1 MSENKLP
8 MIIQG
13 GMGAGVSNWVLARA
27 VAMLGQLGVVS
38 GTALDVIMA
47 RRLQDGDPNGDVR
60 RALDYFPIHDVAKRI
75 IETYFVSG
83 GKKPEESYK
92 PVPVQ
97 NLNPTKF
104 LTELCVAANFV
115 EVFLAREGHDGPVGI
130 NYLEKIQFPHL
141 SSIYGAMLAGASVII
156 MGAGIPREIPSVI
169 DQLCSHSKAVYS
181 VHVADSMGKRS
192 VQMNFD
198 PEELGFKNLLPLTRP
213 KFIPIISSE
222 ILAVILSKKTE
233 GKIDGFIIEGPTAG
247 GHNAPPRGILKLDSE
262 GQPEYGKRDV
272 VNLDVMRKLGIPFW
286 LAGSYGSNAKL
297 KEALQ
302 LGAEGIQ
309 VGTAFALCKE
319 SGLKKEYKDE
329 LLRLAFE
336 GCTKVKTDPL
346 ASPTGFPFKVA
357 SVAGTL
363 SEEEVFKART
373 RICDLGYLR
382 EPYIKEDGGIGYR
395 CSAEPVD
402 IYLQKGGKI
411 EDTIGRKCL
420 CNSLMSNI
428 GMAQVRSDGSIELPL
443 ITCGDD
449 LCNVTN
455 FCSKENPEY
464 SAADVIR
471 ILLG

>member
-1 MSENKLP
+1 
-8 MIIQG
+8 
-13 GMGAGVSNWVLARA
+13 
-27 VAMLGQLGVVS
+27 
-38 GTALDVIMA
+38 
-47 RRLQDGDPNGDVR
+47 
-60 RALDYFPIHDVAKRI
+60 
-75 IETYFVSG
+75 
-83 GKKPEESYK
+83 
-92 PVPVQ
+92 

-363 SEEEVFKART
+363 S
-373 RICDLGYLR
+373 
-382 EPYIKEDGGIGYR
+382 
-395 CSAEPVD
+395 
-402 IYLQKGGKI
+402 
-411 EDTIGRKCL
+411 
-420 CNSLMSNI
+420 
-428 GMAQVRSDGSIELPL
+428 
-443 ITCGDD
+443 
-449 LCNVTN
+449 
-455 FCSKENPEY
+455 
-464 SAADVIR
+464 
-471 ILLG
+471 